1 MDEPWMNPGP
11 LTFTRDRAAS
21 TSPMLLEDRLGNLKG
36 WGPNRQ
42 AFQVN
47 PSIYLSPRPRE
58 VDVEDL
64 RPARVHDSA
73 KYYGSDISPN
83 GNSEEEGVSSR
94 LREYP
99 LVPRRPIK
107 YQALT
112 SKSSRMLSPQDK
124 MKRKNSDPPDNNDS
138 PSAQRPRKFIKLWGV
153 FIGPEEHEPGSS
165 STGDNNSIINRWS
178 PNLRSSPSSM
188 LASSRLINTAN
199 NEDGISVSEGAS
211 HQFAIHNPHNF
222 PINNQGLAS
231 THSGIVTNSG
241 TCRGASKEQIPGYEE
256 DESGELLVFDRTVF
270 GYSTPSIFQACL
282 NRDINILNLIS
293 TMFGRLAVK
302 KLEMTEVMFAKDYH
316 GIFNFESRA
325 KPKEFDREIAHA
337 RNRDLE
343 NHRRKSLHHSFRTL
357 FENQEVWLTHWRKI
371 TGIDFTPMAEEAE
384 AYNESLH
391 MRELLITLK
400 GKQ

>member
-293 TMFGRLAVK
+293 TMFGRLAVE

-316 GIFNFESRA
+316 GIFNFE
-325 KPKEFDREIAHA
+325 KIEILRIIEEKAYIIHSERSSKTRRYGLHIGA
-337 RNRDLE
+337 R
-343 NHRRKSLHHSFRTL
+343 
-357 FENQEVWLTHWRKI
+357 
-371 TGIDFTPMAEEAE
+371 
-384 AYNESLH
+384 
-391 MRELLITLK
+391 
-400 GKQ
+400 